1 MTGRGRGRPRDPRAD
16 DAILDAALDLF
27 VERGIEGASMEQIAK
42 RAGVAKL
49 TVYRRWSSKE
59 ALLAAALESRRGDI
73 PELGPEDADHLSLA
87 ELVEKALEPTVDV
100 LTEPS
105 FRPLIARL
113 LGTAVSHPEL
123 LASYWEH
130 YILPR
135 RRVTH
140 AMLERAKEDGLIDR
154 DADND
159 VLIDMMVG
167 SVIWRMLQPEPLD
180 DRAEIRRFLRAV
192 YRQVGLLRT

>member
-1 MTGRGRGRPRDPRAD
+1 MTERVRGRPRDPRAD
-16 DAILDAALDLF
+16 DAIMTAALELF
-27 VERGIEGASMEQIAK
+27 VERGIDGTSMEQIAK

-59 ALLAAALESRRGDI
+59 ALLAKAFESRRGTIPQLSPADI
-73 PELGPEDADHLSLA
+73 EDLPLA
-87 ELVEKALEPTVDV
+87 EIIDKAIEPTVDA
-100 LTEPS
+100 LADPT

-113 LGTAVSHPEL
+113 LGTAVSHPSL
-123 LASYWEH
+123 LATYWEH

-140 AMLERAKEDGLIDR
+140 VMLERAKQDGQIDR
-154 DADND
+154 EADND

-167 SVIWRMLQPEPLD
+167 PVIWRLLQPEPFD
-180 DRAEIRRFLRAV
+180 DPAEIRQYLRTV
-192 YRQVGLLRT
+192 YRQVGLLPA